1 MRHPSA
7 HRSYGF
13 SLPFPVVSDS
23 GRALRRKSASIH
35 IGILN
40 ESVVHGR
47 LVRNAV
53 EDLDDVSVGVFR
65 EVAPFKEFVDTE
77 AHVLAIVEKATL
89 PHLEQ
94 QMLEEIRDGGLP
106 TLVTAHE
113 LSWNEALAVVRV
125 GVGEI
130 VLFPDGFEL
139 VSKKVNDLIA
149 ETDYR
154 IQPMV

>member
-1 MRHPSA
+1 MSN
-7 HRSYGF
+7 S
-13 SLPFPVVSDS
+13 V
-23 GRALRRKSASIH
+23 RALERRSASIR

-53 EDLDDVSVGVFR
+53 EDLDDVSVEVFR
-65 EVAPFKEFVDTE
+65 EVPPFMEFVDTE
-77 AHVLAIVEKATL
+77 AHVLAIVEKTTL
-89 PHLEQ
+89 PHLERP
-94 QMLEEIRDGGLP
+94 MLEEIRDGVLP

-130 VLFPDGFEL
+130 VLFPDGYEL
-139 VSKKVNDLIA
+139 VTDKVTELIA
-149 ETDYR
+149 ENDYR

>member
-13 SLPFPVVSDS
+13 SLPFPVVSES

-65 EVAPFKEFVDTE
+65 EMAPFKEFVDTE

-94 QMLEEIRDGGLP
+94 QMLEEIVCR
-106 TLVTAHE
+106 TR
-113 LSWNEALAVVRV
+113 S
-125 GVGEI
+125 
-130 VLFPDGFEL
+130 
-139 VSKKVNDLIA
+139 S
-149 ETDYR
+149 
-154 IQPMV
+154 